1 MRKKYLLFALACCLQ
16 YNSAFAEDVSLGDL
30 HFVAQQKDFQ
40 MIGLVIDSKTGEPI
54 IGASIEV
61 IGTGAGVITDLDGKF
76 ALSATAGKVLKISY
90 VGYITKEV
98 KVGVQKVITV
108 ELLEDTKSL
117 EEVVITAYGTGQ
129 KKASMVGS
137 VQSIRPNEL
146 KVPSS
151 RLSNS
156 FAGRLAGV
164 VAVQRTGRPGAD
176 GSDFWIR
183 GISTLSGVTS
193 PLIIVDG
200 VQVASEDLNSLDPEV
215 IEGFSILKDATATA
229 MYGSRG
235 ANGVMIVTTKSGQN
249 LDKPIINFR
258 LEGQVSQP
266 TTTPKFVNGVTY
278 MEMFNEAVKNVGSSD
293 VLYSQ
298 DKINGTRAGLN
309 PYIYPDIN
317 WYDELFKDASFNE
330 KFNFNIRGGGKKVDY
345 FSSIS
350 VNHETGMLKQRSKD
364 FFSYNNNINLM
375 RYAFQNNVNA
385 YLSNTSKL
393 SIRLN
398 VQLLDLT
405 EPSQGADDIFANTMN
420 TSPVESPV
428 FFEPDGETNHVK
440 WGTTNRL
447 IPAYQTNPVAEMTA
461 GYNDRFESTV
471 IAALEFEQ
479 KLDFFTKGLKFRA
492 LGTFKNWSKSVNAY
506 GASWNKY
513 TLGTYQKNEDG
524 TYAYET
530 DRVGNEVST
539 ELGNTSS
546 TAGDRRIYL
555 EAMVDYNRT
564 FGKHDV
570 NAMFLYNQDE
580 YVNNV
585 PGNSVIAALPKR
597 KQGFA
602 GRMSYAYD
610 GKYMA
615 EVNMGYN
622 GSENFA
628 KGHRWGFFPSAAV
641 GYNISEENFF
651 QPLRKIVNNLKLR
664 VTWGLVGN
672 DQIGGDRF
680 IYLSQINLGGKGF
693 TSGWEQDYALN
704 GPSYTRYEN
713 TNITWEVG
721 EKVNF
726 GIDLQLLKS
735 LNISVDFFREQR
747 RNIFQEKKTIPT
759 YLGTADTKI
768 FGNLA
773 EMKNQGLDFSVDFN
787 KQFRK
792 DFYMNLKAT
801 FTYAHNEV
809 TKYDESVKYPF
820 QSQVGKSWGLAT
832 GYLSN
837 GLFIDQADID
847 RHNQQMGSVVGPG
860 DIKYINLSN
869 RYGYEDAIINSDDW
883 GYLGNPTTPE
893 IVYGFGPSF
902 KYKKWDFSFFFQ
914 GVAKTSL
921 FMKDFHPFPDNSLRN
936 VLQFIADDYWT
947 EGNQNVDA
955 KYPRLTRGTNKNNT
969 QTSDYW
975 MRDGAFLKLKNAE
988 LGFTFKKMR
997 FYVSGSNLLTFSKFD
1012 LWDPEQ
1018 GGGSGL
1024 KYPTQR
1030 VFNVGFQM
1038 TINN

>member
-1 MRKKYLLFALACCLQ
+1 
-16 YNSAFAEDVSLGDL
+16 
-30 HFVAQQKDFQ
+30 
-40 MIGLVIDSKTGEPI
+40 
-54 IGASIEV
+54 
-61 IGTGAGVITDLDGKF
+61 
-76 ALSATAGKVLKISY
+76 
-90 VGYITKEV
+90 
-98 KVGVQKVITV
+98 
-108 ELLEDTKSL
+108 
-117 EEVVITAYGTGQ
+117 
-129 KKASMVGS
+129 
-137 VQSIRPNEL
+137 
-146 KVPSS
+146 
-151 RLSNS
+151 
-156 FAGRLAGV
+156 
-164 VAVQRTGRPGAD
+164 
-176 GSDFWIR
+176 
-183 GISTLSGVTS
+183 
-193 PLIIVDG
+193 
-200 VQVASEDLNSLDPEV
+200 
-215 IEGFSILKDATATA
+215 
-229 MYGSRG
+229 
-235 ANGVMIVTTKSGQN
+235 
-249 LDKPIINFR
+249 
-258 LEGQVSQP
+258 
-266 TTTPKFVNGVTY
+266 
-278 MEMFNEAVKNVGSSD
+278 
-293 VLYSQ
+293 
-298 DKINGTRAGLN
+298 
-309 PYIYPDIN
+309 
-317 WYDELFKDASFNE
+317 
-330 KFNFNIRGGGKKVDY
+330 
-345 FSSIS
+345 
-350 VNHETGMLKQRSKD
+350 
-364 FFSYNNNINLM
+364 M

-385 YLSNTSKL
+385 YLSSTSKL

-405 EPSQGADDIFANTMN
+405 EPSQGVDDIFANTMN

-447 IPAYQTNPVAEMTA
+447 IPAYQTNPVAEMTS

-479 KLDFFTKGLKFRA
+479 KLDFLTKGLKFRA

-506 GASWNKY
+506 GSSWNKY
-513 TLGTYQKNEDG
+513 TLGVYQKNEDG
-524 TYAYET
+524 TYGYET

-713 TNITWEVG
+713 TDITWEVG

-726 GIDLQLLKS
+726 GVDLQLLKS

-773 EMKNQGLDFSVDFN
+773 EMKNQGVDFSVDFN
-787 KQFRK
+787 
-792 DFYMNLKAT
+792 
-801 FTYAHNEV
+801 
-809 TKYDESVKYPF
+809 
-820 QSQVGKSWGLAT
+820 
-832 GYLSN
+832 
-837 GLFIDQADID
+837 
-847 RHNQQMGSVVGPG
+847 
-860 DIKYINLSN
+860 
-869 RYGYEDAIINSDDW
+869 
-883 GYLGNPTTPE
+883 
-893 IVYGFGPSF
+893 
-902 KYKKWDFSFFFQ
+902 
-914 GVAKTSL
+914 
-921 FMKDFHPFPDNSLRN
+921 
-936 VLQFIADDYWT
+936 
-947 EGNQNVDA
+947 
-955 KYPRLTRGTNKNNT
+955 
-969 QTSDYW
+969 
-975 MRDGAFLKLKNAE
+975 
-988 LGFTFKKMR
+988 
-997 FYVSGSNLLTFSKFD
+997 
-1012 LWDPEQ
+1012 
-1018 GGGSGL
+1018 
-1024 KYPTQR
+1024 
-1030 VFNVGFQM
+1030 
-1038 TINN
+1038 